1 MIRKKLF
8 EIKGLKTR
16 FKIGKEWATA
26 VNGIDFDIF
35 QGETLGIV
43 GESGSGKS
51 VSVLSLIQL
60 IPNPPGEVSEGTIK
74 FKDELIF
81 DGHDLD
87 RIKKIPEFKYFPEL
101 KGVKRSWATRLF
113 FLGWIF
119 IHFILP
125 IEGIIAF
132 LISFIADIIVTSHLA
147 FKSPQKEAFNKF
159 RKNLYQKMRNY
170 RGKEIAMIFQE
181 PMTSLNPVFTVGLQV
196 IEAIKAKSFSDFI
209 RDGIIS
215 TALSIRSIP
224 KKIRI
229 NLSLSVGIISILFSQ
244 LIAGWTFFI
253 GDLAVSFF
261 VGIALPSLFAIMI
274 LGLRQLI
281 SEEYIASYTELF
293 NQGVHLLR
301 RVGIPDPEKRMSDY
315 PHQFSGGMRQRVM
328 IAMALAKNPSLLI
341 ADEPTTALDVTIQ
354 AQILD
359 LMLDLKQQND
369 EAAVILITH
378 DMAVVA
384 ETCERVM
391 VMYGGVIQEIAEV
404 ESLFG
409 SPLHP
414 YTKGLLNSIPHPD
427 EHNPVEKL
435 ETISGMVPNIVDLP
449 VGCKFCTRCDI
460 VEDRCYTEEPSL
472 IELSSNH
479 FVRCHVVAE
488 GVQG

>member
-1 MIRKKLF
+1 MSREKLLEIRA
-8 EIKGLKTR
+8 LKTR

-35 QGETLGIV
+35 KGETLGVV

-60 IPNPPGEVSEGTIK
+60 IPNPPGEVSEGRIK
-74 FKDELIF
+74 FKDEIIF
-81 DGHDLD
+81 DGDDLES
-87 RIKKIPEFKYFPEL
+87 IKGKEEFKYFPKL
-101 KGVKRSWATRLF
+101 KGLKRSWATRLF
-113 FLGWIF
+113 FIGWILLHIALPF
-119 IHFILP
+119 KGILL
-125 IEGIIAF
+125 F
-132 LISFIADIIVTSHLA
+132 LISLISDILVTSYV
-147 FKSPQKEAFNKF
+147 FFRSPQSKALKRF
-159 RKNLYQKMRNY
+159 RNTMYKKMRDF
-170 RGKEIAMIFQE
+170 RGEEIAMIFQE

-196 IEAIKAKSFSDFI
+196 VEAIKAKSFSDYI
-209 RDGIIS
+209 KDGIIS
-215 TALSIRSIP
+215 TALSIKSIP
-224 KKIRI
+224 LKLRLKISFVI
-229 NLSLSVGIISILFSQ
+229 GIIIVVISQ
-244 LIAGWTFFI
+244 LISGWTFNWTDI
-253 GDLAVSFF
+253 TVSFLI
-261 VGIALPSLFAIMI
+261 GIALPSITAYII

-281 SEEYIASYTELF
+281 SQEYLEYYTELF
-293 NQGVHLLR
+293 NQGVNLLR

-359 LMLDLKQQND
+359 LMLDLKNKND

-378 DMAVVA
+378 DMAVIA

-391 VMYGGVIQEIAEV
+391 VMYGGVIQEVAEV
-404 ESLFG
+404 GLLFD

-449 VGCKFCTRCDI
+449 RGCKFCTRCEL
-460 VEDRCYTEEPSL
+460 VEDRCHTEEPL
-472 IELSSNH
+472 LVELSKNH

-488 GVQG
+488 GAQG